1 MNAHRPVVD
10 DFAGLPKPE
19 IIPHFPGTAF
29 LPTYREIL
37 PSCSAKEIIACCQ
50 HVDS

>member
-10 DFAGLPKPE
+10 YFAGLPKPE

-29 LPTYREIL
+29 LPTEKFCLLVMPKKFLR
-37 PSCSAKEIIACCQ
+37 AVN
-50 HVDS
+50 VDT